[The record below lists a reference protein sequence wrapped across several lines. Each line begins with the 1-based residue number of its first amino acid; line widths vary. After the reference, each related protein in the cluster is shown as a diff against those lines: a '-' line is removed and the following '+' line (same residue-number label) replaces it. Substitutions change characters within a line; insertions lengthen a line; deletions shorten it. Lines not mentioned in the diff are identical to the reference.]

1 MITLLSWLGRTDID
15 ASKGGKSGGIGPIAQ
30 AATRIDFDRIEIH
43 SNYPESE
50 YKNYARWLYKLGK
63 TKPVITAVKLTD
75 PTDYVNIFEAARR
88 KIKEILRSDPHA
100 RLTFHLS
107 PGTPAMSSVWLLLSK
122 TFCDA
127 ELIQTS
133 QEEGLKSVSLPFDI
147 SAEYVPRLIKRAD
160 EAFGGLSDGID
171 IFGDAHF
178 RSKQMNSV
186 VEFSRRAAVLNVPVL
201 IEGESG
207 TGKELF
213 AKGIHES
220 GLRRDGPFVTVNCG
234 AIPEQLVESELFGH
248 KKGSFSGAVR
258 DHDGHFVKANGGTIF
273 LDEIGEL
280 PLAAQVKILRV
291 LQEKEV
297 MPVGSSVTR
306 KTDVRVISATNR
318 DLAAEV
324 AEGRFREDLFYRLAV
339 LVVKLPPL
347 REREGDIGL
356 LIDLFLKRFN
366 QSNDGKIWEGTKTLT
381 PGARNRLLR
390 HSWPGNVRELEN
402 TLKRAAV
409 TASGA
414 RITKNDVENALFQIT
429 KKQNTVYDRSLG
441 NGFNLQELLADV
453 TRHYLTQAMKEAN
466 HNKSE
471 AARLLG
477 MPSYQTLS
485 NWLLKYKA
493 DTDPREHKSI

>member
-1 MITLLSWLGRTDID
+1 MVTLLTWLGKADID
-15 ASKGGKSGGIGPIAQ
+15 SSKGVESRGIGPIAQ
-30 AATRIDFDRIEIH
+30 AVVLGEFDRIEIL

-50 YKNYARWLYKLGK
+50 YRDYARWLFNIGK
-63 TKPVITAVKLTD
+63 TKPVMTPVKLSD
-75 PTDYVNIFEAARR
+75 PTDYAKIYEAART
-88 KIKEILRSDPHA
+88 KIKEILKSEPRT

-127 ELIQTS
+127 DLVQTS

-147 SAEYVPRLIKRAD
+147 SAEYVPRLIRKAD
-160 EAFGGLSDGID
+160 EALTESSQGID
-171 IFGDAHF
+171 IFGNAHF
-178 RSKQMNSV
+178 RSKQMKSI
-186 VEFSRRAAVLNVPVL
+186 VEFSQRAAVFNVPVL

-213 AKGIHES
+213 ARGIHES
-220 GLRRDGPFVTVNCG
+220 GLRRDAPFVTVNCG

-248 KKGSFSGAVR
+248 TKGSFSGAIR
-258 DHDGHFVKANGGTIF
+258 DHDGHFVAANGGTVF

-280 PLAAQVKILRV
+280 PLSAQVKILRV

-297 MPVGSSVTR
+297 MPVGSSRTR
-306 KTDVRVISATNR
+306 KTDVRIISATNR
-318 DLAAEV
+318 ELAIEV
-324 AEGRFREDLFYRLAV
+324 AEARFREDLFYRLAV

-366 QSNDGKIWEGTKTLT
+366 ESNDGKIWEGDKALT
-381 PGARNRLLR
+381 PGARTRLLR

-409 TASGA
+409 GA
-414 RITKNDVENALFQIT
+414 RGSRISESDVENSLFRIA
-429 KKQNTVYDRSLG
+429 KKQDGLFGCKLG
-441 NGFNLQELLADV
+441 NTFDLQELLGDV
-453 TRHYLTQAMKEAN
+453 TRHYLTQAMQEAN
-466 HNKSE
+466 GNKSE

-477 MPSYQTLS
+477 LSSYQTLT
-485 NWLLKYKA
+485 NWLLKYNI
-493 DTDPREHKSI
+493 E

>member
-1 MITLLSWLGRTDID
+1 MALLLSWLGKTDID
-15 ASKGGKSGGIGPIAQ
+15 ASKRDHSTDIGPIAQ
-30 AATRIDFDRIEIH
+30 AVTRGSFQRIEIL

-50 YKNYARWLYKLGK
+50 HKNYAKWLYKLGK
-63 TKPVITAVKLTD
+63 TKPIITSVELKD
-75 PTDYVNIFEAARR
+75 PTDYAAIYEVAQK
-88 KIKEILRSDPHA
+88 KIKDLLKTSPDTK
-100 RLTFHLS
+100 LTFHLS

-127 ELIQTS
+127 DLIQTS
-133 QEEGLKSVSLPFDI
+133 REAGLKVVSLPFDI
-147 SAEYVPRLIKRAD
+147 SAEYIPRLIRKAD
-160 EAFGGLSDGID
+160 EVFEGLSQGID

-186 VEFSRRAAVLNVPVL
+186 VEFARRAAVLNVPVL

-220 GLRRDGPFVTVNCG
+220 GLRRDGPFITVNCG

-248 KKGSFSGAVR
+248 KKGSFSGAIR
-258 DHDGHFVKANGGTIF
+258 DHDGHFINATGGTIF
-273 LDEIGEL
+273 LDEVAEL

-297 MPVGSSVTR
+297 MPVGSSETK

-324 AEGRFREDLFYRLAV
+324 TEGRFREDLFYRLAV

-356 LIDLFLKRFN
+356 LIDLFLERFN
-366 QSNDGKIWEGTKTLT
+366 ESNDGKIWEGTKKLT
-381 PGARNRLLR
+381 AGAKNRLLR

-409 TASGA
+409 TASSA
-414 RITKNDVENALFQIT
+414 RITENDVENALFLII
-429 KKQNTVYDRSLG
+429 KKKGNVYDRGLG
-441 NGFNLQELLADV
+441 NNFNLQEFLADV

-466 HNKSE
+466 YNKSE

-485 NWLLKYKA
+485 NWLLKYKVN
-493 DTDPREHKSI
+493 PSFRE

>member
-1 MITLLSWLGRTDID
+1 MTTLVSWLGKADID
-15 ASKGGKSGGIGPIAQ
+15 ASKDGTNGGIGPIAQ
-30 AATRIDFDRIEIH
+30 AVTRIDFESVQIL
-43 SNYPESE
+43 SNYPESH
-50 YKNYARWLYKLGK
+50 YKGYARWLSKQ
-63 TKPVITAVKLTD
+63 TNTQPVITPVKLSD
-75 PTDYVNIFEAARR
+75 PTDHSGIYEAARA
-88 KIKEILRSDPHA
+88 KIREILKSDPRA
-100 RLTFHLS
+100 RLVFHLS

-133 QEEGLKSVSLPFDI
+133 QEEGLKKVSLPFDI
-147 SAEYVPRLIKRAD
+147 SAEYVPQIIRKAD
-160 EAFGGLSDGID
+160 EALGGLSKGID

-178 RSKQMNSV
+178 RSKQMNRV

-220 GLRRDGPFVTVNCG
+220 GLRRDGPFVAVNCG
-234 AIPEQLVESELFGH
+234 AIPEQLIESELFGH
-248 KKGSFSGAVR
+248 KKGAFSGAIR
-258 DHDGHFVKANGGTIF
+258 DHDGHFIRANGGTIF

-280 PLAAQVKILRV
+280 PPAAQVKILRV
-291 LQEKEV
+291 LQEDEV
-297 MPVGSSVTR
+297 MPVGSSVPR

-318 DLAAEV
+318 DLAEEV

-347 REREGDIGL
+347 REREGDVGL

-366 QSNDGKIWEGTKTLT
+366 ESNDGKIWEGNKTLT
-381 PGARNRLLR
+381 PGARRRLLR

-402 TLKRAAV
+402 SLKRAAV
-409 TASGA
+409 TANGP
-414 RITKNDVENALFQIT
+414 RITESDVENALFQIAR
-429 KKQNTVYDRSLG
+429 KRNALYDRPLG
-441 NGFNLQELLADV
+441 NGFKLQDLLADV
-453 TRHYLTQAMKEAN
+453 TRHYLTQAMNEAN
-466 HNKSE
+466 QNKSE

-485 NWLLKYKA
+485 NWLIKYKT
-493 DTDPREHKSI
+493 DTSDGGSL